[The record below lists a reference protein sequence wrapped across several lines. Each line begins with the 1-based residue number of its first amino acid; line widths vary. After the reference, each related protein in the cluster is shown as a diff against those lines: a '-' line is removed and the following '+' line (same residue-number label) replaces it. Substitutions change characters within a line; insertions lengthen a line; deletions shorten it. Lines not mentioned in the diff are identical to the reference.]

1 MSRFI
6 PYQLFNSGTPSLSFG
21 NIYPPLSDDQ
31 KLAVYREVRQNLL
44 DKYSKLCVMSSED
57 TYHENQSE
65 CQKLWDLLYFDAN
78 HN

>member
-6 PYQLFNSGTPSLSFG
+6 PYQLFNSGTPSLSFE
-21 NIYPPLSDDQ
+21 NIHPPLSDDQ

-57 TYHENQSE
+57 IYQENQSE
-65 CQKLWDLLYFDAN
+65 CQKLWDLLYFDGN